1 MSDLPVPTKVSMSL
15 GARILYSLLFGFVFW
30 ILCWALAITTIAQL
44 VLSLGSQRANAD
56 LTRFGAGLGTYAKQ
70 LIEFLTCNTDA
81 LPFPF
86 SDWPNVPTQVQREDV
101 EHL

>member
-1 MSDLPVPTKVSMSL
+1 MEQTPVPTNETLSL
-15 GARILYSLLFGFVFW
+15 GARVLYTILFGFVFW

-44 VLSLGSQRANAD
+44 ALSLVTQRKNAD
-56 LTRFGAGLGTYAKQ
+56 LTRFGAGLATYAKQ
-70 LIEFLTCNTDA
+70 LIEFLTCNSDA

-86 SDWPNVPTQVQREDV
+86 SSWPDIPTRIKPEDV

>member
-1 MSDLPVPTKVSMSL
+1 VDQTTVPSNEKLGL
-15 GARILYSLLFGFVFW
+15 GARILYTILFGFVFW

-44 VLSLGSQRANAD
+44 AVSLFTQRKSAD
-56 LTRFGAGLGTYAKQ
+56 LTRFGAGLATYAKQ
-70 LIEFLTCNTDA
+70 VIEFLTCNSDA

-86 SDWPNVPTQVQREDV
+86 SSWPDVPTRIQPEDV

>member
-1 MSDLPVPTKVSMSL
+1 MSEVPATLPTPL
-15 GARILYSLLFGFVFW
+15 GIGARILYSILFGFVFW

-44 VLSLGSQRANAD
+44 VLSLVSQRANAD

-70 LIEFLTCNTDA
+70 LIEFLTFNSER

-86 SDWPNVPTQVQREDV
+86 SDWPNVPTQVRREDV